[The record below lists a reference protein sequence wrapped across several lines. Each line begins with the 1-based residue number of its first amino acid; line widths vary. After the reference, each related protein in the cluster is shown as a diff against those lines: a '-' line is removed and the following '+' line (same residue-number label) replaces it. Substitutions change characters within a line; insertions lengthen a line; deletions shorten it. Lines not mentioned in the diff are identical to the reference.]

1 MALQVMALGLQ
12 GQGTYDC
19 PMNSKGQAFL
29 SKHTSSGFAAVCIDM
44 DTDVNIGV
52 AICRGIDIG
61 IDVGIDTDK
70 DIGIGIDVGIGI
82 GIDMR
87 IVIGDIHKQG
97 V

>member
-1 MALQVMALGLQ
+1 
-12 GQGTYDC
+12 
-19 PMNSKGQAFL
+19 MNSKGQAFL

-61 IDVGIDTDK
+61 IDVGI
-70 DIGIGIDVGIGI
+70 GI